1 MSTGENI
8 RNAVHVLQKTYEN
21 ISKMMEHSR
30 SVADE
35 AGYAV
40 VSEKFLRWRTDVE
53 PTAWLINNFILLFQS
68 KEDEECVSGNGWR

>member
-40 VSEKFLRWRTDVE
+40 VSEKFLRWRTDGFFII
-53 PTAWLINNFILLFQS
+53 PLIIAQKRKDKIVKN
-68 KEDEECVSGNGWR
+68 